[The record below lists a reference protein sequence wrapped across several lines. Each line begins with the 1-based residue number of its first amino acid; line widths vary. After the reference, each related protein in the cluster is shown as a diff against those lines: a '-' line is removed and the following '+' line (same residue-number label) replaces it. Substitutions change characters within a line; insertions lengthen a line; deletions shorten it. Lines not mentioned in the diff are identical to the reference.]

1 MTEDALTL
9 DVFVE
14 GHGVQRGAR
23 VAPTVDGL
31 HCGDRFFRWAEV
43 FFVSRRAGMILL
55 FGTSGAVVI
64 KGSGETLDRLDDW
77 IAQAVDLTEVRRRLV
92 RQLGHEVV
100 LFTAACAASGRL
112 DGRRLN
118 GLFVAAATRRALYL
132 ISGREQW
139 SLVWPIERV
148 KRQLARPDEP
158 GGDALILVR
167 GDDTQVILRYLL
179 PEEVISLAT
188 TARKERPSPAG
199 SPPALELFARKEV
212 TPPHAAELPEFSL
225 AAGSLQA
232 VAERAAANVPGE
244 LQSRALLPTDFFEL
258 HFQELGEIALGPLL
272 LRKSA
277 AGGADSLRRA
287 VVAMDAVGLQED
299 TRAAVANATD
309 RTLAVYDEQVD
320 RLLSM
325 RAGPSRTDREFRV
338 DPSEREVFVERMRA
352 PFERLWV
359 RFEGLEEQQE
369 KLLARL
375 EEFEAGPPGEDD
387 VEVRE
392 AAEDWRSTL
401 GRLDSGYEGA
411 WRELVEE
418 IEKSWS
424 TTLLPRLS
432 RVTEVQSEGL
442 PEWVRLAGI
451 GFVTLIVAAAII
463 ALLVT

>member
-1 MTEDALTL
+1 MINDALTL
-9 DVFVE
+9 DVLVE
-14 GHGVQRGAR
+14 GRGVQRGAR
-23 VAPTVDGL
+23 VASTVDGL
-31 HCGDRFFRWAEV
+31 NCGDLFIRWAEV
-43 FFVSRRAGMILL
+43 FFVSRRAGMIML
-55 FGTSGAVVI
+55 FGASGAVVI
-64 KGSGETLDRLDDW
+64 KGSGEALDRLDDW
-77 IAQAVDLTEVRRRLV
+77 VGQAVDLTEVRRRLV

-148 KRQLARPDEP
+148 KRQLAKPGEP
-158 GGDALILVR
+158 GGDVLILMR
-167 GDDTQVILRYLL
+167 GDDTHVNLRYLL

-188 TARKERPSPAG
+188 TARKSRPSPVE

-258 HFQELGEIALGPLL
+258 HFLELGEIALGPLL

-287 VVAMDAVGLQED
+287 VIAMDAMGLQED
-299 TRAAVANATD
+299 TRAAVANAAD
-309 RTLAVYDEQVD
+309 RTLSVYDEQVD
-320 RLLSM
+320 RLMSM
-325 RAGPSRTDREFRV
+325 KAGVSRADRDFRIN
-338 DPSEREVFVERMRA
+338 PLERDAMVERMRA

-359 RFEGLEEQQE
+359 RFAGLEEQQE
-369 KLLARL
+369 KLLGRL
-375 EEFEAGPPGEDD
+375 EEFEEGPPGEDD
-387 VEVRE
+387 AEVRE
-392 AAEDWRSTL
+392 AAEDWRATL
-401 GRLDSGYEGA
+401 SRLDSGYEGA

-432 RVTEVQSEGL
+432 RVTELQSAGL

-451 GFVTLIVAAAII
+451 GFVTLVVAVAII

>member
-1 MTEDALTL
+1 MTGDALTL

-14 GHGVQRGAR
+14 GRGVQRGAR

-64 KGSGETLDRLDDW
+64 KGSGEVLDRLDDW
-77 IAQAVDLTEVRRRLV
+77 VAQAVDLTEVRRRLV

-148 KRQLARPDEP
+148 KRQLAKPDEP
-158 GGDALILVR
+158 GGDALILMR
-167 GDDTQVILRYLL
+167 GEDTKVNLRYLL

-244 LQSRALLPTDFFEL
+244 LQARALLPTDFFEL

-287 VVAMDAVGLQED
+287 VVAMDAVGL
-299 TRAAVANATD
+299 
-309 RTLAVYDEQVD
+309 QVD

-451 GFVTLIVAAAII
+451 GFVTLVVAAAII
-463 ALLVT
+463 ALLVV

>member
-1 MTEDALTL
+1 MMDNSLTL

-14 GHGVQRGAR
+14 GRGVQRGAR
-23 VAPTVDGL
+23 IAPIVDGL
-31 HCGDRFFRWAEV
+31 HCGDMFFRWAEV
-43 FFVSRRAGMILL
+43 FFVSRRSGMILL

-64 KGSGETLDRLDDW
+64 KGSGASLDRLDDW
-77 IAQAVDLTEVRRRLV
+77 VGQAVDLTEVRRRLV

-100 LFTAACAASGRL
+100 LFTAACAASGTL

-139 SLVWPIERV
+139 TLVWPIERV
-148 KRQLARPDEP
+148 KRQLAKPDEP
-158 GGDALILVR
+158 GGDALILTR
-167 GDDTQVILRYLL
+167 GDDTQLSLRYLL

-188 TARKERPSPAG
+188 TARKARPSPAV
-199 SPPALELFARKEV
+199 SPPALELFARKDV
-212 TPPHAAELPEFSL
+212 TPPHAADLPEFSL

-244 LQSRALLPTDFFEL
+244 LQSRALLPADFFEL

-277 AGGADSLRRA
+277 AGGAGSLRRA
-287 VVAMDAVGLQED
+287 VIAMDAVGLQED

-325 RAGPSRTDREFRV
+325 KAGTSRADREFRIEA
-338 DPSEREVFVERMRA
+338 SERDAVVERMRA

-375 EEFEAGPPGEDD
+375 EEFEAGPPDEDD

-392 AAEDWRSTL
+392 AAEDWRATL

-424 TTLLPRLS
+424 TTLLPRLA
-432 RVTEVQSEGL
+432 RVTDVQSEGL

-451 GFVTLIVAAAII
+451 GFLTLIVAAAII
-463 ALLVT
+463 AFLVM

>member
-1 MTEDALTL
+1 MTDRYLTL
-9 DVFVE
+9 DVLFE
-14 GHGVQRGAR
+14 GRGVQRGVR
-23 VAPTVDGL
+23 VSPSVDGL
-31 HCGDRFFRWAEV
+31 TCGEHSFRWAET
-43 FFVSRRAGMILL
+43 FFVSRRSGMFLL

-64 KGSGETLDRLDDW
+64 KGNGDALDRLDGW
-77 IAQAVDLTEVRRRLV
+77 VEQAVDLTEVRRRLV

-148 KRQLARPDEP
+148 KRQLARPGEP
-158 GGDALILVR
+158 GGDALILMR
-167 GDDTQVILRYLL
+167 GEDTRLNLRYLL

-188 TARKERPSPAG
+188 TARKARPS
-199 SPPALELFARKEV
+199 SVQTPPALELFARKEV

-244 LQSRALLPTDFFEL
+244 LQARALLPTDFFHT
-258 HFQELGEIALGPLL
+258 HFLELGEIALGPLL

-287 VVAMDAVGLQED
+287 VIAMDAVGLQED
-299 TRAAVANATD
+299 TRVAVANATD
-309 RTLAVYDEQVD
+309 RTLALYDAQVD
-320 RLLSM
+320 RLLDMKAGVS
-325 RAGPSRTDREFRV
+325 RADREFRIGA
-338 DPSEREVFVERMRA
+338 SERDAFVERVRA

-369 KLLARL
+369 KLLAQL
-375 EEFEAGPPGEDD
+375 EEFEDGPPGEDD
-387 VEVRE
+387 SEVRE
-392 AAEDWRSTL
+392 AADEWRATL
-401 GRLDSGYEGA
+401 GRLDSGFEAA

-432 RVTEVQSEGL
+432 RVTEARSEGL
-442 PEWVRLAGI
+442 PEWIRLAGI
-451 GFVTLIVAAAII
+451 GVLTLVVAAVII
-463 ALLVT
+463 ALIVM

>member
-1 MTEDALTL
+1 M
-9 DVFVE
+9 
-14 GHGVQRGAR
+14 
-23 VAPTVDGL
+23 
-31 HCGDRFFRWAEV
+31 
-43 FFVSRRAGMILL
+43 
-55 FGTSGAVVI
+55 
-64 KGSGETLDRLDDW
+64 
-77 IAQAVDLTEVRRRLV
+77 
-92 RQLGHEVV
+92 
-100 LFTAACAASGRL
+100 
-112 DGRRLN
+112 
-118 GLFVAAATRRALYL
+118 
-132 ISGREQW
+132 
-139 SLVWPIERV
+139 
-148 KRQLARPDEP
+148 
-158 GGDALILVR
+158 R
-167 GDDTQVILRYLL
+167 GDDTHVNLRYLL
-179 PEEVISLAT
+179 PAEVISLAT
-188 TARKERPSPAG
+188 TARKSRPGPVD

-258 HFQELGEIALGPLL
+258 HFLELGEIALGPLL

-287 VVAMDAVGLQED
+287 VIAMDAVGLQED

-309 RTLAVYDEQVD
+309 RTLTVYQEQVD
-320 RLLSM
+320 RLVSM
-325 RAGPSRTDREFRV
+325 KAGVSRADRDFRI
-338 DPSEREVFVERMRA
+338 DSSERDAMVERMQA

-375 EEFEAGPPGEDD
+375 EEFEEGPPGEDD
-387 VEVRE
+387 AEVRE
-392 AAEDWRSTL
+392 AAEDWRATL
-401 GRLDSGYEGA
+401 SRLDSGYEGA

-432 RVTEVQSEGL
+432 RVTELESERL

-451 GFVTLIVAAAII
+451 GVVTLIVAVAII